1 MAKICECS
9 KEGEFKRLNETIN
22 KIEATAKE
30 DNKERSKEMLG
41 FLESKIRT
49 GLALEDIKKEQT
61 ESNKYQAEM
70 MQGIKEIKDEPFLKW
85 EKLGI
90 KI

>member
-1 MAKICECS
+1 MAKRCECS
-9 KEGEFKRLNETIN
+9 REGKFKRLNETIN

-70 MQGIKEIKDEPFLKW
+70 MQGIKVIKDEPFLKW
-85 EKLGI
+85 KKLGI